1 MNHQEI
7 TLEHGHFYHIYNRG
21 INGTN
26 LFFEERNY
34 DYFLLKYGFYL
45 NDVVDTYAYCL
56 LGNHFH
62 LLIRVKDQFVL
73 KQPLS
78 NLTGLQDLSGLNNQ
92 DLSGLE
98 RKGLHT
104 PDKIVSK
111 QFADL
116 FNCYTKSINKSQF
129 RTGGLFETPFKRIIV
144 NDDKYFTQLILYI
157 HANPEKH
164 GFIDDF
170 RDYKHSSYH
179 SHLSG
184 MPTKLSRQQVLEW
197 FGDESKYRE
206 FHKTSDIVTKDF
218 NHLIIEV

>member
-7 TLEHGHFYHIYNRG
+7 TLELGCFYHIYNRG
-21 INGTN
+21 INGCN

-62 LLIRVKDQFVL
+62 LLIRVKDELFI
-73 KQPLS
+73 KQPSL
-78 NLTGLQDLSGLNNQ
+78 NLTGL
-92 DLSGLE
+92 E
-98 RKGLHT
+98 HKGLHY

-111 QFADL
+111 QFANL
-116 FNCYTKSINKSQF
+116 FNCYTKSINKAQF
-129 RTGGLFETPFKRIIV
+129 RTGGLFETPFKRILV
-144 NDDKYFTQLILYI
+144 NDDKYFTLLIIYI
-157 HANPEKH
+157 HANPQKH

-170 RDYKHSSYH
+170 KDYKHSSNH

-197 FGDESKYRE
+197 FGNETKYKE
-206 FHKTSDIVTKDF
+206 FHETSDIVTKDF